1 MPRRTIFSLFLL
13 AATALAAGDHEVIA
27 IWPASALAPNA
38 GSEKEIVT
46 ESANHERHVTNVN
59 NPTITVYLPPKEKA
73 NGAAVV
79 ICPGGGHRFLSVD
92 QEGYRVAEWFNSIGV
107 AAFVLKYRLAKAEGS
122 HYTVENSVE
131 DAQQSIH
138 LIRSRAAEWGIDP
151 ARVGIV
157 GFSAG
162 GEIAARVETK
172 PDSEGKRPDFA
183 VIVYPGMNQG
193 VLDQVTKDAPP
204 TFLIVAGDDRAH
216 VPGTVNFYLALEK
229 AQVPAELH
237 IYSRGGHGFGIRD
250 SNHSPA
256 ASWPERVKD
265 WMSDRGLLTSKNS

>member
-1 MPRRTIFSLFLL
+1 MFLFT
-13 AATALAAGDHEVIA
+13 AAALAAADHQVIS
-27 IWPASALAPNA
+27 IWRASELVPGAA
-38 GSEKEIVT
+38 SEKEIVT
-46 ESANHERHVTNVN
+46 ESPNHERHVTNVN
-59 NPTITVYLPPKEKA
+59 NPTVTVYLPPKD
-73 NGAAVV
+73 NSTGAAVV

-92 QEGYRVAEWFNSIGV
+92 QEGYRVAQWFNSIGV
-107 AAFVLKYRLAKAEGS
+107 AGFVLKYRLAKAEGS

-131 DAQQSIH
+131 DAQQAIR
-138 LIRSRAAEWGIDP
+138 LIRGRAAEWGIDP
-151 ARVGIV
+151 NRVGIV

-172 PDSEGKRPDFA
+172 ADREGKRPDFA

-204 TFLIVAGDDRAH
+204 TFLIVAGDDRSH

-250 SNHSPA
+250 SNHLPA

-265 WMSDRGLLTSKNS
+265 WMSDRGLLAARNS

>member
-27 IWPASALAPNA
+27 IWPASTLAPNA
-38 GSEKEIVT
+38 ASEKEIVT

-216 VPGTVNFYLALEK
+216 VPGTVIFYLALEK

-250 SNHSPA
+250 NNHSPA